1 MAAEL
6 FDLAVADARRYF
18 GIVPAVSDDRTERAM
33 HAVHDALLDFEHA
46 IRAAITSPRL
56 AQLEERAEALM
67 LLWSQ
72 VYEQARDKR
81 QAVQDVGR

>member
-1 MAAEL
+1 MAAQL

-18 GIVPAVSDDRTERAM
+18 GIVPAVSEDRTERGM
-33 HAVHDALLDFEHA
+33 HSVHDAILDFESA
-46 IRAAITSPRL
+46 IRAGITSNRL

-72 VYEQARDKR
+72 VYETARDKR
-81 QAVQDVGR
+81 QALQDVGR